1 MEHDPLRETLDG
13 LLSTDAPA
21 PEAAS
26 APVPAAIESV
36 CRALA
41 EERGVADVRLGR
53 QVCIASHQCHL
64 PPLLMQ
70 KHSHLS
76 FALPYLVISRGVAP
90 SSSRCSA
97 RLRLPRF

>member
-21 PEAAS
+21 PDAAS

-41 EERGVADVRLGR
+41 EESGVSDVRLGR
-53 QVCIASHQCHL
+53 QVCDVAST
-64 PPLLMQ
+64 LLD
-70 KHSHLS
+70 H
-76 FALPYLVISRGVAP
+76 
-90 SSSRCSA
+90 C
-97 RLRLPRF
+97 